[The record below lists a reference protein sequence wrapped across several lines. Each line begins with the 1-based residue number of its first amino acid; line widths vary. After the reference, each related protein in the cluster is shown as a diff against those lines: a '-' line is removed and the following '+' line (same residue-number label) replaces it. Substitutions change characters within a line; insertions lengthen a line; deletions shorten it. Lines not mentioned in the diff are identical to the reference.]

1 MKHTK
6 HTPSLR
12 FFRFT
17 IAASVFASS
26 LASAANLY
34 VATTGSD
41 SNAGTVSSAPLRT
54 IVKASQL
61 AKPGDIVNV
70 AAGTYTGGFQ
80 TTSSGTATARI
91 TYQST
96 TKWGARI
103 VPATNGVLLWDHRGN
118 YSDIVG
124 FDFDGSGSTT
134 TRNGLYI
141 GGSYNAV
148 RGNHVHNVAQS
159 VPCTSAGGSAIGSDS
174 YYNGVNND
182 VIGNYVHH
190 IGVSTCNFIQGI
202 YISTSG
208 NVKNNLAYNVGGAAI
223 HLWHDASHVNIIN
236 NTTTS
241 SGVGIVVGGGDF
253 YHSTTLKAD
262 YVNVYNNIVFD
273 NGIGITE
280 QGTTG
285 PNNSYLNNLVYQ
297 NSTNWDLD
305 YGKSN
310 AGTVAA
316 DPQFVSYNRT
326 GSSVDF
332 HLKSTSPAINR
343 GLANLAPSTDIEGTA
358 RPQNSYFDI
367 GAYEYRSTTAAVMNV
382 SPTSL
387 VFASQAVGTTSALQI
402 VTVKNVGNAN
412 MTIPAG
418 FVMSGD
424 FDFGGTGTCKVG
436 VSYAPGS
443 SCTAS
448 VVFKPTAIGTRT
460 GSLKITSN
468 VSSVT
473 VSLSGT
479 GK

>member
-1 MKHTK
+1 MRHTS
-6 HTPSLR
+6 SLVIN
-12 FFRFT
+12 FT
-17 IAASVFASS
+17 IVAAAFASS
-26 LASAANLY
+26 LASATNLY

-41 SNAGTVSSAPLRT
+41 SNPGTLSSAPLRT

-61 AKPGDIVNV
+61 AKPGDVVNV
-70 AAGTYTGGFQ
+70 ADGTYTGGFL
-80 TTSSGTATARI
+80 TSSSGTATARI
-91 TYQST
+91 TYKAT
-96 TKWGARI
+96 NKWRARI
-103 VPATNGVLLWDHRGN
+103 VPASNGVVMWDHRGN
-118 YSDIVG
+118 YSDIVD

-134 TRNGLYI
+134 NRNGLYI

-148 RGNHVHNVAQS
+148 RGNHVHNIAQS
-159 VPCTSAGGSAIGSDS
+159 VPCTSSGGSAIGSDS

-182 VIGNYVHH
+182 VLGNVVHH

-223 HLWHDASHVNIIN
+223 HLWHDASNVNIIN
-236 NTTTS
+236 NTVTS

-253 YHSTTLKAD
+253 YHSTTRKAD
-262 YVNVYNNIVFD
+262 YVEVYNNIVFD
-273 NGIGITE
+273 NGTGITE

-285 PNNSYLNNLVYQ
+285 INNSYLNNLVFQ
-297 NSTNWDLD
+297 NTRNWDLD
-305 YGKSN
+305 SGKSN
-310 AGTVAA
+310 ANTVAA
-316 DPQFVSYNRT
+316 DPQFVSYNRS

-332 HLKSTSPAINR
+332 HLKSTSPAINK
-343 GLANLAPSTDIEGTA
+343 GQTSLAPTTDIEGTP

-367 GAYEYRSTTAAVMNV
+367 GAYEYRSTAAAVMSV

-387 VFASQAVGTTSALQI
+387 VFVSQTVGTTSAIQI

-412 MTIPAG
+412 MTIPTG
-418 FVMSGD
+418 FVMNGD
-424 FDFGGTGTCKVG
+424 FDFGGTGTCKINIA
-436 VSYAPGS
+436 YAPGA

-448 VVFKPTAIGTRT
+448 VVFKPTAVGTRT

-473 VSLSGT
+473 VSFSGT